1 MGSRILVVDDEK
13 NIVDIIKYNLK
24 KEGYEVMTAG
34 DGEEALRLNEEF
46 KPDIILLDIMMPKL
60 DGYAVCRK
68 VREKYDT
75 PIIMLTARA
84 EEVDKVLGLEL
95 GADDYVTKPFGTR
108 ELMARVKANLRRR
121 NISEEASYEST
132 DKDVLSFGKL
142 TIDLKSGKGK
152 TRRLQ
157 LRYPAEYPP
166 VRRFDPQTHAHV
178 CKRRKEREK
187 EREETGKEIRKK
199 GGEKSVQ
206 EKLRRDRTHFLPYRN
221 NRVLTE
227 KYPSERMVLINLCSE
242 KKNVSPC
249 CLPAVREADFMLSRN
264 PRRNRQSLSAQ
275 STVSSIFRLPI
286 VFIPVLIPSA
296 FSPSI
301 SRLC

>member
-108 ELMARVKANLRRR
+108 ELMARVKANLRRSDIAPVTNNEKDGNNQVYGDL
-121 NISEEASYEST
+121 NIDFDRYEVT
-132 DKDVLSFGKL
+132 KRGEVINLTLREFELLTFLATQTPTIFTRENLLEKVWGYEYFGDVRAVDV
-142 TIDLKSGKGK
+142 TI
-152 TRRLQ
+152 RRL
-157 LRYPAEYPP
+157 
-166 VRRFDPQTHAHV
+166 
-178 CKRRKEREK
+178 REK
-187 EREETGKEIRKK
+187 IEDDPSK
-199 GGEKSVQ
+199 
-206 EKLRRDRTHFLPYRN
+206 P
-221 NRVLTE
+221 
-227 KYPSERMVLINLCSE
+227 KY
-242 KKNVSPC
+242 
-249 CLPAVREADFMLSRN
+249 
-264 PRRNRQSLSAQ
+264 
-275 STVSSIFRLPI
+275 I
-286 VFIPVLIPSA
+286 VTKRGVGYYFN
-296 FSPSI
+296 
-301 SRLC
+301 C